1 MPKNMIGTEFNA
13 ELNKQIVEELHSGY
27 IYMAMSAW
35 AEAKGLH
42 NFAAFMQTHAVKEE
56 FKHAQKFVKYIQ
68 EAGGKVEYGT
78 IEAVPMDWP
87 DVEAVLKEVIGHE
100 QHISARIKLLWDLAH
115 EKGEV
120 YAYEMLTWFLE
131 EQMEEENLFEDLLNQ
146 FELTGKKAGYWEHHV
161 HHP

>member
-13 ELNKQIVEELHSGY
+13 ELNTQIVEELHSGY

-42 NFAAFMQTHAVKEE
+42 HFAAFMQTHAEKEE
-56 FKHAQKFVKYIQ
+56 FKHAMKFVKYIQ
-68 EAGGKVEYGT
+68 ESGGTVKYGAIKVAPAEWT
-78 IEAVPMDWP
+78 
-87 DVEAVLKEVIGHE
+87 DVEAVLKEAIKHE

-120 YAYEMLTWFLE
+120 YAMEMLTWFLK
-131 EQMEEENLFEDLLNQ
+131 EQ
-146 FELTGKKAGYWEHHV
+146 
-161 HHP
+161 